1 MYFSNREPYEVF
13 PVLVRSMS
21 EEKRKK
27 DGMENEPI
35 YDECDE
41 CGEMLVITQCQKC
54 RKWICN
60 RCWGKHYC

>member
-1 MYFSNREPYEVF
+1 
-13 PVLVRSMS
+13 MS

-60 RCWGKHYC
+60 RCWGEHYC